1 MLLHA
6 FAIDIL
12 GQIKNDQIRTYA
24 EQLVAERLS
33 FNI

>member
-12 GQIKNDQIRTYA
+12 DQIKNEEIKAYA

-33 FNI
+33 FSI